1 MNSIARNDPCPCGSG
16 LKYKKCCLLEK
27 KDTPDQSEETTAQLA
42 RAYKLMADRQWDQA
56 ASIFRSLL
64 SLPANQCTVLAALA
78 ACYDGQEDYLRA
90 AEFYEKAIAVCP
102 ESQHGD
108 LYYLLGVSRA
118 CAQRIQKAR
127 EAFADCMELAA
138 NAEKKAQLQRILDH
152 LDLMEA
158 GEKNPA
164 SLLVQVQLQ
173 RAFSD
178 METERY
184 EEAAAR
190 LGKLSGLDPEN
201 SAIFYNL
208 GVVCTFLKEEDRAME
223 HFRRTVELEPKFVQA
238 WYNMGQICLIKKKD
252 FSLALNYFDRAAA
265 IRPEYVGAHHQ
276 RGVAYEL
283 LGDAQAAVRCWER
296 TLELDPEN
304 KQAKDNIERI
314 RGKIEK

>member
-1 MNSIARNDPCPCGSG
+1 MNSIPRNDPCPCGSG
-16 LKYKKCCLLEK
+16 LKYKKCCLLK
-27 KDTPDQSEETTAQLA
+27 KENAPDQPDEASVQLT
-42 RAYKLMADRQWDQA
+42 RAYKLMADRQWEQA
-56 ASIFRSLL
+56 ATIFKSLVD
-64 SLPANQCTVLAALA
+64 LPDNRCTVLTALA

-90 AEFYEKAIAVCP
+90 AEFYEKAISVCH
-102 ESQHGD
+102 ESQRTD

-127 EAFADCMELAA
+127 EAFTACLGLASDD
-138 NAEKKAQLQRILDH
+138 EKRTQIQRILDH

-158 GEKNPA
+158 GEKSPA

-178 METERY
+178 MEAERY
-184 EEAAAR
+184 PEAADR
-190 LGKLSGLDPEN
+190 LGRLSKLDPEN

-208 GVVCTFLKEEDRAME
+208 GVVYTFLKEEDRAMD
-223 HFRRTVELEPKFVQA
+223 HFRRTVELEPEFVQA
-238 WYNMGQICLIKKKD
+238 WYNLGQICLIKKKD

-265 IRPEYVGAHHQ
+265 IRPEYVSAHHQ

-283 LGDAQAAVRCWER
+283 LGDPQSAVRCWER

-304 KQAKDNIERI
+304 KQAKDNIERV
-314 RGKIEK
+314 RGKLTE